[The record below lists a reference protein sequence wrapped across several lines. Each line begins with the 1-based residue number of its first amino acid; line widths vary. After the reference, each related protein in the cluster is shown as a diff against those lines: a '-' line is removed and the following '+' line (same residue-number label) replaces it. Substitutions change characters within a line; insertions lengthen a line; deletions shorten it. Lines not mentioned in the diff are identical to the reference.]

1 MMRFLFFCCLALSL
15 LVVDGAAQQRLNK
28 LIELFDQGIPPL
40 GIFVSSLSP
49 RAAAAIS
56 ASSLDFII
64 IDLEHSPVDMTRLET
79 YLLAMVD
86 KRRIVEKASLQPDV
100 VPMVR
105 LPANGRE
112 RVQYL
117 TKQVLD
123 LGVFGVV
130 APHVDTREDALAVV
144 RAARFPQ
151 KDGSPDAE
159 PRGQR
164 GVGYGWAAR
173 YWGVAS
179 RYPEKADVWPLDPNG
194 ELMVWCMIESREAVD
209 NIRSIAST
217 PGVSGLFIG
226 PSDLSFSLGVP
237 ENDSKVEKA
246 IQKVLAACLEAGVP
260 CGTLT
265 SADGVAARLEQG
277 FRFLAIGGDSGLSS
291 SVDRAL
297 QVGRQR
303 R

>member
-1 MMRFLFFCCLALSL
+1 MRFFFFWGWALLLFGRDAT
-15 LVVDGAAQQRLNK
+15 GQQRLNK
-28 LIELFDQGIPPL
+28 LIDLFDNGVPPL
-40 GIFVSSLSP
+40 GIFVSNLSP
-49 RAAAAIS
+49 RSAAAVS

-64 IDLEHSPVDMTRLET
+64 IDLEHSPADMTRLET
-79 YLLAMVD
+79 YLLALVD
-86 KRRIVEKASLQPDV
+86 KRRLVEKASLQPDV
-100 VPMVR
+100 VPLVR

-117 TKQVLD
+117 AKQMLD

-130 APHVDTREDALAVV
+130 APHVDTGKEALAVV
-144 RAARFPQ
+144 RAARFAQ

-159 PRGQR
+159 PSGQR

-173 YWGVAS
+173 YWGVGS
-179 RYPEKADVWPLDPNG
+179 RYPEKADVGPLDPNG
-194 ELMVWCMIESREAVD
+194 ELLVWCMIESREAVD

-217 PGVSGLFIG
+217 PGISGLFIG

-237 ENDSKVEKA
+237 ENDPKVEMA
-246 IQKVLAACLEAGVP
+246 IRKVLAACLEARVP

-265 SADGVAARLEQG
+265 SAEGVATRLDQG
-277 FRFLAIGGDSGLSS
+277 FRFLTVGGDSGLSS